1 MLNTINEKE
10 IPILALGTWA
20 WGTGINGSKM
30 IFGTSTDENTLK
42 ESFRIAFDSGF
53 VLWDT
58 AAVYGMGNAER
69 ILGECAKD
77 KQIILSDK
85 YTPGKKFN
93 GKAIDK
99 SLSESTQKFSGVI
112 PDIYWL
118 HMPVN
123 LDKNL
128 EHMCS
133 LLKQKKIGSIGVSN
147 CNMAQIKRA
156 EQILNKH
163 GYSLAGVQNHYSL
176 LYRGSEK
183 AGIIEWCGECNIPF
197 FSYMTLEQGALT
209 GRFNNKKG
217 FPAFS
222 RRSFAFPK
230 SKLKQIEILHTEME
244 TIGGKYNLSIADTAI
259 VWAISKGTVP
269 IVGITKPY
277 QAQTLVKLNNV
288 TLSESDV
295 AQLEMTAEKTG
306 VEVSGSW
313 EKSV

>member
-1 MLNTINEKE
+1 MPNKINEKE
-10 IPILALGTWA
+10 IPVLAIGTWA
-20 WGTGINGSKM
+20 WGTGINGSRM
-30 IFGTSTDENTLK
+30 IFGTTTDKSTLK
-42 ESFRIAFDSGF
+42 EVFRIAFDSGF
-53 VLWDT
+53 ILWDT

-99 SLSESTQKFSGVI
+99 SLSGSTQKFSGVI
-112 PDIYWL
+112 PDVYWL
-118 HMPVN
+118 HTPVN
-123 LDKNL
+123 LDENVKY
-128 EHMCS
+128 MCL

-147 CNMAQIKRA
+147 CHMKQIKRA
-156 EQILNKH
+156 EKILNQC
-163 GYSLAGVQNHYSL
+163 GQSLAGVQNHYSL

-183 AGIIEWCGECNIPF
+183 TDIIEWCRDQSIPF

-209 GRFNNKKG
+209 GRFNSKNG
-217 FPAFS
+217 FPILS

-230 SKLKQIEILHTEME
+230 SKLKRIEVLHTEMK
-244 TIGGKYNLSIADTAI
+244 TIGEKYNLSISDTAI
-259 VWAISKGTVP
+259 AWAISKGTVP
-269 IVGITKPY
+269 IIGITKPY
-277 QAQTLVKLNNV
+277 QAQALAKLNNV

-295 AQLEMTAEKTG
+295 AQLELIAEKTG

-313 EKSV
+313 EKGI